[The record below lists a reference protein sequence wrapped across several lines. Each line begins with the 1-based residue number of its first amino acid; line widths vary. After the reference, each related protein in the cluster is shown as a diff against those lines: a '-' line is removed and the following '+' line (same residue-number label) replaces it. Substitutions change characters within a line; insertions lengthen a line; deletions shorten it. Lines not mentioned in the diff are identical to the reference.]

1 MRALL
6 RLNLVICFFV
16 VVSAISA
23 DTGARSQQLISGL
36 VLADSEQ
43 ASKAGMEI
51 LKRGGNAID
60 AAIATAFALSVV
72 DQASSGLGGGGFM
85 VIYRAKDK
93 KAFALDFRETAPQ
106 ASRREL
112 YVKDGKAV
120 PSLSLTGALAVAV
133 PGEVSGLVEAHKRF
147 GTLPIAVLALP
158 AIKLATE
165 GFTVDSALRVA
176 IERQQA
182 NMKRFSDLGRIYMP
196 NGAVPKDGELIRQP
210 ELAEALKEIAQK
222 GSEVFYRGWIA
233 AAIVE
238 TIKKEGGVMT
248 LDDLKHYRAVWRDP
262 LIGSYRDHTVITMPP
277 PSSGGVAILEML
289 NVLEGY
295 KLNGFQHNS
304 AGYLHLLAETMKHAF
319 ADRAQFLGDPDFVHV
334 PARKLTAKGYAEW
347 IRGRIATDKTRPP
360 TFYGY
365 YNYNA
370 EKGGTTHFSV
380 VDRFGN
386 VVSCTQSVNTRFG
399 SKLLVP
405 RAGIVLNN
413 EMDDFA
419 IHSEIGN
426 VYGLIGNEANS
437 LQPKKRPLSSMSPT
451 IILNGNRPELVVGAA
466 GGPRIINATLQTI
479 LNVLDFRMP
488 VKTAVETER
497 MHHQWMPDRLI
508 LEAKISG
515 DRRKALEERGHAVR
529 EQNALGVVQAITV
542 SGAEASGAADPRKTE
557 RARTE

>member
-16 VVSAISA
+16 VVSAIGA
-23 DTGARSQQLISGL
+23 DTSARSQQSNSGL
-36 VLADSEQ
+36 VVADSEQ

-112 YVKDGKAV
+112 YMKDGKAV

-133 PGEVSGLVEAHKRF
+133 PGEVSGLIEAHSRF
-147 GTLPIAVLALP
+147 GTLPIAVLARP
-158 AIKLATE
+158 AIKLASE
-165 GFTVDSALRVA
+165 GFTVDGALRVA

-304 AGYLHLLAETMKHAF
+304 ADYLHLLAETMKHAF

-451 IILNGNRPELVVGAA
+451 IILNGNRAELVVGGA

-529 EQNALGVVQAITV
+529 EQSALGVVQAITV
-542 SGAEASGAADPRKTE
+542 SGAEASGAADLRKTE